1 MFSRVPQRYDL
12 INRLTTWRMDEVWRA
27 RAVRECLRGD
37 PKNILDIC
45 CGTGDLLLRLAK
57 SAPEGVR
64 LAGIDFSP
72 GMLETARAKVASA
85 GHDDRVSLLMG
96 DIAELPFPRGY
107 FDVVGIS
114 FAFRN
119 LTYRNPRTDL
129 YLAEIRRVLSPEGHF
144 VIVESS
150 QPSQRALRAAYHL
163 YLRWVVAGLGGLISG
178 SRGAYRYLS
187 RSAAGYYAPD
197 DLTDLLIEA
206 GFDQVRYRSLF
217 GGVAA
222 IHVAR

>member
-1 MFSRVPQRYDL
+1 
-12 INRLTTWRMDEVWRA
+12 MDERWRA
-27 RAVRECLRGD
+27 RAVRECLSGD
-37 PKNILDIC
+37 PENVLDIC
-45 CGTGDLLLRLAK
+45 CGTGDLVLRLAR

-72 GMLETARAKVASA
+72 GMLEVARAKVAAA
-85 GHDDRVSLLMG
+85 GLGDRVSLLMG

-129 YLAEIRRVLSPEGHF
+129 YLAEIRRVLSPEGRF
-144 VIVESS
+144 VIIESS
-150 QPSQRALRAAYHL
+150 QPSQRALRAAFHL
-163 YLRWVVAGLGGLISG
+163 YLRWVVSGLGGLISG
-178 SRGAYRYLS
+178 SPGAYRYLS
-187 RSAAGYYAPD
+187 RSAAGYYTPEE
-197 DLTDLLIEA
+197 LTDLLIAA
-206 GFDQVRYRSLF
+206 GFDRVRYRSLF

-222 IHVAR
+222 IHIAC